1 MTVRKS
7 CNTCIYFMRT
17 KKYCLLLNRYVD
29 DPSNPPCLTKRE
41 RDEKVEKGTVVSVRK
56 ITSRVEAREP
66 AMENVNKPIVEKE
79 TVNDVASHNR
89 KVIYNVEPPYPM
101 TKQVQQTYFTPSEQI
116 ATSQLA
122 KTMPPQPSVPAS
134 SERVTTIV
142 ERTIIERDYAPT
154 GIALLDEI
162 LGGGFL
168 RGKTYL
174 VAGETGCGKT
184 IFSMQFLI
192 SGALRGEPGVYIAI
206 DEPTKQLLNGLK
218 KFGWD
223 VSQLIS
229 DDKLLFLDM
238 RTHFS
243 KIYLRDER
251 KKIEPKYI
259 IESILKA
266 AKKIR
271 AKRLVIDPIAP
282 LIYGGKSEDVLYARE
297 FLREMVFALEKV
309 GELTTVMT
317 SEIPTGSTQLSRFGV
332 EEFLASGIIVLSI
345 QEINGGIERIMYIRK
360 ARWAPVKPSKYV
372 FDILPGRGIVI
383 KASLAE
389 YLKKK
394 GSTVSDQR

>member
-1 MTVRKS
+1 MVARRS
-7 CNTCIYFMRT
+7 CNTCIYFMKT
-17 KKYCLLLNRYVD
+17 KKYCLLLNRYVEN
-29 DPSNPPCLTKRE
+29 PNNPPCVKRE
-41 RDEKVEKGTVVSVRK
+41 PSREPKREVSKVVTKPVERPTSIGEVKKSMISEQAKPPEVKVKVPEKNIKNNVENMQDVSVRNVSSSYPTPK
-56 ITSRVEAREP
+56 VVTDYVN
-66 AMENVNKPIVEKE
+66 MEGDKMATVVEK
-79 TVNDVASHNR
+79 A
-89 KVIYNVEPPYPM
+89 
-101 TKQVQQTYFTPSEQI
+101 
-116 ATSQLA
+116 
-122 KTMPPQPSVPAS
+122 
-134 SERVTTIV
+134 
-142 ERTIIERDYAPT
+142 IIERDYAST
-154 GIALLDEI
+154 GIPLLDQI

-192 SGALRGEPGVYIAI
+192 AGALKGEPGVYIAI

-223 VSQLIS
+223 VSKIVS
-229 DDKLLFLDM
+229 EGKLLFLDM

-266 AKKIR
+266 AKKIKAR
-271 AKRLVIDPIAP
+271 RLVIDPIAP

-297 FLREMVFALEKV
+297 FLREMVFALERV

-345 QEINGGIERIMYIRK
+345 QEINGSIERIMYIRK

-372 FDILPGRGIVI
+372 FEILPGRGIVI
-383 KASLAE
+383 KASLTE
-389 YLKKK
+389 YLKSKRENM
-394 GSTVSDQR
+394 VY